1 MPHATFKGHP
11 WRAPHRIP
19 PASLHRPLI
28 VRLAWRSLHLPR
40 MGRSQVS
47 SSFHMFSCVRTGCD
61 SSRGRESWKLSQL
74 SQLSCSL
81 LFDQPHCR
89 HHRLTP
95 DLHSHINYI
104 QLKWP
109 HLSPW
114 DCPTRYKFWNVFAK
128 PGTSGTSPGKSTG
141 QTRGS
146 ISDHLD
152 RHRPRFTMFHR
163 PTIHSLGLCLA
174 KNNLLFAL

>member
-1 MPHATFKGHP
+1 MPHS
-11 WRAPHRIP
+11 RAIG
-19 PASLHRPLI
+19 
-28 VRLAWRSLHLPR
+28 
-40 MGRSQVS
+40 GRHIEFGIAS
-47 SSFHMFSCVRTGCD
+47 SSAYCKTRLTISSSSSGALASFEQFSYMFSCVRTGCD

-74 SQLSCSL
+74 SQLGQLSCSL

-128 PGTSGTSPGKSTG
+128 LGTSGTSPGKSTG